1 MTTDTIE
8 PKPCDRSAIFE
19 LAKEIYALHCAIKQL
34 THIPTRG
41 EYRDKLVETL
51 NHKTKAFASCG
62 GIIETG
68 VDVFG
73 EKGPIL
79 SYPAPK
85 EVIPYEIGRL
95 RCEKL
100 LDF

>member
-8 PKPCDRSAIFE
+8 PGPCDRSAIFE
-19 LAKEIYALHCAIKQL
+19 LAKEIYALDCAIKQL
-34 THIPTRG
+34 TNIPTRS

-51 NHKTKAFASCG
+51 NHKIEAFASCG

-68 VDVFG
+68 VNVFN
-73 EKGPIL
+73 ERGPIL